1 MKLLTT
7 TSTLIFVMTMVGCT
21 SSTKIKYPEQQTNL
35 TDAQSLNSKIIV
47 AKSAYEFEDKD
58 IEVPGNFNVQGIN
71 SCTFDINN
79 ESDDCPLKKPII
91 RVYFDGNNSTSQQ
104 KEEKKV
110 LESLNNKKLGL
121 MFESQLAGLNRFR
134 IVTQDD
140 ITAQEVASQIKE
152 QSAKTVASVMKENRT
167 LRPDYLLKIDTIKTA
182 DRFYAEYNGMAQYA
196 VELTVSVIDPFTKE
210 KLSYPNIG
218 KIRIDGID
226 VKPKHELVYTE
237 VNGKYYT
244 GFDYT
249 NPDNINA
256 VFSKIA
262 SKAFD
267 VMLSRMLT
275 EMPVSAQ
282 VTGLRGDQI
291 TLDRGRNAGVLT
303 DDTFILFKYDGG
315 FVDPIAVA
323 IAKPSSESAIATI
336 VKWKNTDIA
345 ADLKKKSAKGIYRPT
360 RGEQIFAVSI
370 GLPSSYLKTKM

>member
-7 TSTLIFVMTMVGCT
+7 ASALIFIMSVTGC
-21 SSTKIKYPEQQTNL
+21 SSSAKIKYPEQQTNL
-35 TDAQSLNSKIIV
+35 SQASSNNSQLIT
-47 AKSAYEFEDKD
+47 AKSAYKFEDKD
-58 IEVPGNFNVQGIN
+58 IEVPSNFNVQGIN
-71 SCTFDINN
+71 YCTFDVNN
-79 ESDDCPLKKPII
+79 ESDDCPLKKPVV
-91 RVYFDGNNSTSQQ
+91 RVYFAGNNSASQNQ
-104 KEEKKV
+104 EEKKV
-110 LESLNNKKLGL
+110 LESLNNKTLGL

-134 IVTQDD
+134 IVTQDE
-140 ITAQEVASQIKE
+140 ITSEEITNQMKE
-152 QSAKTVASVMKENRT
+152 QSAKTLASVIKNNKV
-167 LRPDYLLKIDTIKTA
+167 LRPDYVLKIDTIKTA
-182 DRFYAEYNGMAQYA
+182 DRFYAEYNGMARYA

-218 KIRIDGID
+218 KIRVDGAD
-226 VKPKHELVYTE
+226 VKAKHELVYTE

-249 NPDNINA
+249 NPDNVNA

-267 VMLSRMLT
+267 IMLSRMLT

-291 TLDRGRNAGVLT
+291 TLDRGQNAGVLT

-323 IAKPSSESAIATI
+323 IAKPSSESAIAKI
-336 VKWKNTDIA
+336 IKWKKSDIA
-345 ADLKKKSAKGIYRPT
+345 DELKKKASKGIYRPT
-360 RGEQIFAVSI
+360 KTEQIFAVSV
-370 GLPSSYLKTKM
+370 GLPASYVKTKM

>member
-1 MKLLTT
+1 MKLLFTIAALVFIL
-7 TSTLIFVMTMVGCT
+7 TLAGC
-21 SSTKIKYPEQQTNL
+21 SSTAKIKYPEQQTNV
-35 TDAQSLNSKIIV
+35 AQPNTGNSILIT
-47 AKSAYEFEDKD
+47 AKSAYQFEDKD
-58 IEVPGNFNVQGIN
+58 IEVPSNFNVQGIN
-71 SCTFDINN
+71 NCTFDIDN
-79 ESDDCPLKKPII
+79 EADNCPLKKPIV
-91 RVYFDGNNSTSQQ
+91 RVYFASNNSASQQ
-104 KEEKKV
+104 KEEKRV
-110 LESLNNKKLGL
+110 LETLNNKTLGL

-140 ITAQEVASQIKE
+140 VTAQEVSNQMKE
-152 QSAKTVASVMKENRT
+152 QSAKTVANVMKNNKT
-167 LRPDYLLKIDTIKTA
+167 LRPDYVLKIDTVKTA
-182 DRFYAEYNGMAQYA
+182 DRFYAEYNGMAKYA

-218 KIRIDGID
+218 KIRINGTD
-226 VKPKHELVYTE
+226 VKQKQELVYTE

-256 VFSKIA
+256 VFSKMA

-303 DDTFILFKYDGG
+303 DDTFILFKYDAG

-323 IAKPSSESAIATI
+323 VAKPSSESSIAKI
-336 VKWKNTDIA
+336 VKWKKSDIA
-345 ADLKKKSAKGIYRPT
+345 IELKQKSENGIYRPT
-360 RGEQIFAVSI
+360 KNEHIFAVSV
-370 GLPSSYLKTKM
+370 GLPSSYIKTKM

>member
-1 MKLLTT
+1 MK
-7 TSTLIFVMTMVGCT
+7 
-21 SSTKIKYPEQQTNL
+21 
-35 TDAQSLNSKIIV
+35 D
-47 AKSAYEFEDKD
+47 
-58 IEVPGNFNVQGIN
+58 
-71 SCTFDINN
+71 
-79 ESDDCPLKKPII
+79 
-91 RVYFDGNNSTSQQ
+91 
-104 KEEKKV
+104 
-110 LESLNNKKLGL
+110 
-121 MFESQLAGLNRFR
+121 
-134 IVTQDD
+134 
-140 ITAQEVASQIKE
+140 
-152 QSAKTVASVMKENRT
+152 NRT
-167 LRPDYLLKIDTIKTA
+167 LRPDYILKIDTIKTA

-249 NPDNINA
+249 NPENINA

-275 EMPVSAQ
+275 EMPVSTQ

-323 IAKPSSESAIATI
+323 IAKPSSESSIAKI
-336 VKWKNTDIA
+336 VKWKKTDIA
-345 ADLKKKSAKGIYRPT
+345 DDLKKKAAKGIYRPT

>member
-7 TSTLIFVMTMVGCT
+7 TSALIFIMSVAGC
-21 SSTKIKYPEQQTNL
+21 SSSAKIKYPEKQTNL
-35 TDAQSLNSKIIV
+35 NQASSTNSQLIT
-47 AKSAYEFEDKD
+47 AKSAYQFEDKD
-58 IEVPGNFNVQGIN
+58 IEVPSNFNVQGIN
-71 SCTFDINN
+71 NCTFDVNN
-79 ESDDCPLKKPII
+79 ESDGCPLKKPVV
-91 RVYFDGNNSTSQQ
+91 RVYFAGNNNASQKQ
-104 KEEKKV
+104 EERQA
-110 LESLNNKKLGL
+110 LETLNNKTLGL

-140 ITAQEVASQIKE
+140 VTSQEMGNQIKE
-152 QSAKTVASVMKENRT
+152 QSAKTLANVMKNNKT
-167 LRPDYLLKIDTIKTA
+167 LRPDYVLKVDTIKTA
-182 DRFYAEYNGMAQYA
+182 NRFYAEYNGMAQYA
-196 VELTVSVIDPFTKE
+196 IELTVSVIDPFTKE

-218 KIRIDGID
+218 KIRIDGTD
-226 VKPKHELVYTE
+226 VKSKHELVYTE
-237 VNGKYYT
+237 VNGRYYT

-256 VFSKIA
+256 VFNKMA

-267 VMLSRMLT
+267 IMLSRMLI

-323 IAKPSSESAIATI
+323 IAKPSSESAIAKI
-336 VKWKNTDIA
+336 VKWKESDIA
-345 ADLKKKSAKGIYRPT
+345 NELKQKAAKGIYRPNKA
-360 RGEQIFAVSI
+360 EQIFAVSV
-370 GLPSSYLKTKM
+370 GLPNSYIKTKM